1 VAQKFSPVWGS
12 PKGRKPAARPG
23 AGAAA
28 PGAAPAAAPATADA
42 ESGTDASDD
51 LRRSLRALDVM
62 RGRGLI
68 DEAEYEARRRDLLGP
83 G

>member
-1 VAQKFSPVWGS
+1 MAPKFSPVWGS

-23 AGAAA
+23 QGA
-28 PGAAPAAAPATADA
+28 GAAPAAAPATADA